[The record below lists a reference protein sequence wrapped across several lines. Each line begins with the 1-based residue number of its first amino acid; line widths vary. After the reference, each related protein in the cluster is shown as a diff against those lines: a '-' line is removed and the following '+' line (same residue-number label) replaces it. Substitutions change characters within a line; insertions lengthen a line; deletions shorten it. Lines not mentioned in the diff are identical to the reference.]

1 MNIHL
6 AGNPVE
12 AHAFVEVQGG
22 ETPTSPSLPRIL
34 PSHLSQ
40 IHNTTSY
47 DLSLGVMLKCGT
59 LCLDVLLLKCG
70 SLALS
75 L

>member
-22 ETPTSPSLPRIL
+22 ETPTSLVFPHTL
-34 PSHLSQ
+34 PSHLSLL
-40 IHNTTSY
+40 TLATY
-47 DLSLGVMLKCGT
+47 LGPKPIGVVLF
-59 LCLDVLLLKCG
+59 LLL
-70 SLALS
+70 
-75 L
+75 